1 MAKEQKQKTQQ
12 KRRIN
17 TVLVV
22 GVIILLGVASFLL
35 VQSFIGL
42 DSLSNPIADG
52 DIAPPFTLASLTGE
66 TVTVPDTTRQA
77 TVIFSMAYWC
87 GTCIPEAR
95 ALAQLQDEYSDVLRV
110 VLVDMDPSSS
120 PQNLQQFIQA
130 VGPNDLTWTFDSD
143 GEFSRTYGIRVLDTT
158 IILNENGRETYRDAY
173 PTSYDTLR
181 TELARIIDL

>member
-1 MAKEQKQKTQQ
+1 MAKKRKQRTQQ
-12 KRRIN
+12 KKRIKAG
-17 TVLVV
+17 LVV
-22 GVIILLGVASFLL
+22 GVMILFGMAIFLL
-35 VQSFIGL
+35 VRSFSGL
-42 DSLSNPIADG
+42 DSLSNPIAEG
-52 DIAPPFTLASLTGE
+52 DAAPSFTLASLTGE
-66 TVTVPDTTRQA
+66 SVTVADTTRQA

-95 ALAQLQDEYSDVLRV
+95 ALTQLQEEYGDALRI

-130 VGPNDLTWTFDSD
+130 VGPNDLTWAFDPD
-143 GEFSRTYGIRVLDTT
+143 GEFSRIYGIRVLDTT
-158 IILNENGRETYRDAY
+158 IILNENGREAYRDAY